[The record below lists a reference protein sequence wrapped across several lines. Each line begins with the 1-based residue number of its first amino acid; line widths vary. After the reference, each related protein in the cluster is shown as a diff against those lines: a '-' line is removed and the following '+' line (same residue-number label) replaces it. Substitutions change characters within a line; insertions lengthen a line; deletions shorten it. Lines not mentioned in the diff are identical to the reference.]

1 MQGIELPWGIALP
14 FIAGTVAGMLGG
26 RQLAPRI
33 AGVRLQQ
40 LFALLMLIVAVG
52 MAFHALSG

>member
-1 MQGIELPWGIALP
+1 
-14 FIAGTVAGMLGG
+14 MLGG